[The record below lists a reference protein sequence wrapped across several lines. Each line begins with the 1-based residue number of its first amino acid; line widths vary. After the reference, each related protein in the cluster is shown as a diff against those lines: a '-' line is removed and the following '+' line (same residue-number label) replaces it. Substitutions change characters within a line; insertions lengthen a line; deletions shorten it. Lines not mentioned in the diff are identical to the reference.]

1 MSLKTLR
8 KRIALVAVSALGA
21 SFLSVVAVAPANA
34 AAAGLVIQANGG
46 SATADSNGLIS
57 STDSLGT
64 VAGGTDNTV
73 EFATATVT
81 ARLQVGGRLAITT
94 AGSHS
99 TAVVRVLGAT
109 IGSFSQASSGSPT
122 INTAGTVITAS
133 YEDATKR
140 AAALTAAVNATGA
153 AGSQFTI
160 EHWDSYSSYSGGS
173 DADLTITVTL
183 VAAGSQ
189 GVYSATASSTKFS
202 AQAYAD
208 TTTYAVTD
216 ATDSLYVD
224 DSETGANITYQFFD
238 ANNVALVN
246 AVIGCSATGAVLT
259 SVNSQ
264 SATNFLSATSSAVDA
279 DGAGYCTI
287 KRAVRTA
294 PATSTVTITVNGVVA
309 GSRSFT
315 FVGEAA
321 KVKITSVKRE
331 AVSSTK
337 TTSYLASVVDSAGNA
352 LATGTAFTVDTSRYN
367 ATVTAQTGGTTTAY
381 NNATFGGY
389 GYGGWTCSD
398 IEGSASL
405 RVYALKA
412 DGITKVYSD
421 DFTAWCVGDPD
432 SYTASLDKAVY
443 APGDIATLTITAK
456 SSKGNLTNSR
466 AYLSAAS
473 LTDNA
478 YPVAIA
484 GTMMTA
490 VTAPTNVDTFTN
502 GVKTYTFMVG
512 TTEGSYNML
521 VSLPYW
527 NYTGGPQP
535 ITIKYKVASGT
546 TSVTNAEVLAAIVK
560 LIASINKQIK
570 QLQKQ
575 LKKK

>member
-1 MSLKTLR
+1 MSFKTLR

-21 SFLSVVAVAPANA
+21 GFLAVVAVAPASA
-34 AAAGLVIQANGG
+34 AAAGLVIQGNGG

-64 VAGGTDNTV
+64 VAGGSDNTV

-81 ARLQVGGRLAITT
+81 ARLQVGGRLTITT
-94 AGSHS
+94 AGSH
-99 TAVVRVLGAT
+99 TTNGVVRVLGASILSHSEGGT
-109 IGSFSQASSGSPT
+109 ST
-122 INTAGTVITAS
+122 VNTAGTVVSGGSTGAITVAIG
-133 YEDATKR
+133 
-140 AAALTAAVNATGA
+140 ATGA
-153 AGSQFTI
+153 AGSQFTV
-160 EHWDSYSSYSGGS
+160 EHWNSNASYTGGS
-173 DADLTITVTL
+173 DADLVITVTL

-216 ATDSLYVD
+216 ADDSLYVD
-224 DSETGANITYQFFD
+224 NSETGATITYSFFD

-264 SATNFLSATSSAVDA
+264 SATNFLSATSSAIDA
-279 DGAGYCTI
+279 DGAGYCSI

-321 KVKITSVKRE
+321 KVLITSVKRE

-352 LATGTAFTVDTSRYN
+352 LAESTAFTVDTSRYN
-367 ATVTAQTGGTTTAY
+367 ATVTAQTGGTTSAY
-381 NNATFGGY
+381 DDATFGGY
-389 GYGGWTCSD
+389 GYGGWTCSA

-432 SYTASLDKAVY
+432 SYTASLDKASY
-443 APGDIATLTITAK
+443 APGEIATLTITAK

-473 LTDNA
+473 LTDDD
-478 YPVAIA
+478 YPVAIT
-484 GTMMTA
+484 GTMMTP
-490 VTAPTNVDTFTN
+490 VKTPTNVDTFTN
-502 GVKTYTFMVG
+502 GVKTYKFMVG

-521 VSLPYW
+521 VDLPYW

-535 ITIKYKVASGT
+535 ITIAYKVASGVT
-546 TSVTNAEVLAAIVK
+546 TVSNAEVLAAIVK
-560 LIASINKQIK
+560 LIASINKQIRA
-570 QLQKQ
+570 LQKQ

>member
-1 MSLKTLR
+1 MSFKTLR

-21 SFLSVVAVAPANA
+21 GFLAVVAVAPASA
-34 AAAGLVIQANGG
+34 AIGDGAIIQGNGG

-57 STDSLGT
+57 STDKEGS
-64 VAGGTDNTV
+64 VAGGTDNTISSPS
-73 EFATATVT
+73 TTVT
-81 ARLQVGGRLAITT
+81 ARLQVGGRLVVTSPAT
-94 AGSHS
+94 AGTNV
-99 TAVVRVLGAT
+99 TAVVRVLGAS
-109 IGSFSQASSGSPT
+109 ISSFTASTGTPT
-122 INTAGTVITAS
+122 INTAGTVVTAS
-133 YEDATKR
+133 DTTGTLTVAT
-140 AAALTAAVNATGA
+140 LATGA
-153 AGSQFTI
+153 AGSQYTI
-160 EHWDSYSSYSGGS
+160 EMWSALSDYTSGN
-173 DADLTITVTL
+173 DANVTITVTL

-216 ATDSLYVD
+216 ADDSLYVD
-224 DSETGANITYQFFD
+224 NSETGATITYSFFD

-264 SATNFLSATSSAVDA
+264 SATNFLSATSSAIDA
-279 DGAGYCTI
+279 DGAGYCSI

-321 KVKITSVKRE
+321 KVLITSVKRE

-352 LATGTAFTVDTSRYN
+352 LAESTAFTVDTSRYN

-381 NNATFGGY
+381 DNATFGGY
-389 GYGGWTCSD
+389 GYGGWTCSA

-432 SYTASLDKAVY
+432 SYTASLDKASY
-443 APGDIATLTITAK
+443 APGEIATLTITAK

-473 LTDNA
+473 LTDDD
-478 YPVAIA
+478 YPVAIT
-484 GTMMTA
+484 GTMMTP
-490 VTAPTNVDTFTN
+490 VKTPTNVDTFTN
-502 GVKTYTFMVG
+502 GVKTYKFMVG

-521 VSLPYW
+521 VDLPYW

-535 ITIKYKVASGT
+535 ITIAYKVASGVT
-546 TSVTNAEVLAAIVK
+546 TVSNAEVLAAIVK
-560 LIASINKQIK
+560 LIASINKQIRA
-570 QLQKQ
+570 LQKQ

>member
-1 MSLKTLR
+1 MSFKTLR

-21 SFLSVVAVAPANA
+21 GFLAVVAVAPASA
-34 AAAGLVIQANGG
+34 AAAGLVIQGNGG

-64 VAGGTDNTV
+64 VAGGSDNTV

-81 ARLQVGGRLAITT
+81 ARLQVGGRITITT
-94 AGSHS
+94 AGSH
-99 TAVVRVLGAT
+99 TTNGVVRVLGASILSHSEGGT
-109 IGSFSQASSGSPT
+109 ST
-122 INTAGTVITAS
+122 VNTAGTVVSGGSTGAITVAIG
-133 YEDATKR
+133 
-140 AAALTAAVNATGA
+140 ATGA
-153 AGSQFTI
+153 AGSQFTV
-160 EHWDSYSSYSGGS
+160 EHWNSNASYTGGS
-173 DADLTITVTL
+173 DADLVITVTI

-202 AQAYAD
+202 AQAYGD

-216 ATDSLYVD
+216 ADDSLYVD
-224 DSETGANITYQFFD
+224 DSETGATITYKFFD

-264 SATNFLSATSSAVDA
+264 SATNFLSATSSAIDA
-279 DGAGYCTI
+279 DGAGYCSI

-321 KVKITSVKRE
+321 KVLITSVKRE

-352 LATGTAFTVDTSRYN
+352 LAASTAFTVDTSRYN
-367 ATVTAQTGGTTTAY
+367 ATVTAQTGGTTSAY
-381 NNATFGGY
+381 DDATFGGY
-389 GYGGWTCSD
+389 GYGGWTCSA

-432 SYTASLDKAVY
+432 SYTASLDKASY
-443 APGDIATLTITAK
+443 APGEIATLTITAK

-473 LTDNA
+473 LTDDD
-478 YPVAIA
+478 YPVAIT
-484 GTMMTA
+484 GTMMTP
-490 VTAPTNVDTFTN
+490 VKTPTNVDTFTN
-502 GVKTYTFMVG
+502 GVKTYKFMVG

-521 VSLPYW
+521 VDLPYW

-535 ITIKYKVASGT
+535 ITIAYKVASGVT
-546 TSVTNAEVLAAIVK
+546 TVSNAEVLAAIVK
-560 LIASINKQIK
+560 LIASINKQIR

>member
-21 SFLSVVAVAPANA
+21 GFLSVVAVAPTNA
-34 AAAGLVIQANGG
+34 AAAGLVIQGNGG

-57 STDSLGT
+57 STDKEGQ

-73 EFATATVT
+73 ASASTTVT
-81 ARLQVGGRLAITT
+81 ARLQVGGRLVVTS
-94 AGSHS
+94 AGSH
-99 TAVVRVLGAT
+99 TTNGVIRVLGAS
-109 IGSFSQASSGSPT
+109 ISSHSEAGGTSV
-122 INTAGTVITAS
+122 INTAGTVVSGGSTG
-133 YEDATKR
+133 
-140 AAALTAAVNATGA
+140 ALTVATLATGA
-153 AGSQFTI
+153 AGSQYTI
-160 EHWDSYSSYSGGS
+160 EMWSALS
-173 DADLTITVTL
+173 DYTAGNDANVVITVTL

-202 AQAYAD
+202 AQAYGD

-216 ATDSLYVD
+216 ADDSLYVD
-224 DSETGANITYQFFD
+224 DSETGATITYSFFD
-238 ANNVALVN
+238 ANNVALTN
-246 AVIGCSATGAVLT
+246 AVIGCSATGAVVT

-264 SATNFLSATSSAVDA
+264 SATNFLSATSSAVDSDA
-279 DGAGYCTI
+279 AGYCSI

-294 PATSTVTITVNGVVA
+294 PTTSTVTITVNGIVA
-309 GSRSFT
+309 GSRTFT

-321 KVKITSVKRE
+321 KVLIASVKRE

-352 LATGTAFTVDTSRYN
+352 LAQSTAFTVDTSRYN
-367 ATVTAQTGGTTTAY
+367 ATVTAQTGGTTSAY
-381 NNATFGGY
+381 DDATFGGY
-389 GYGGWTCSD
+389 GYGGWTCSA

-473 LTDNA
+473 LTDDD

-484 GTMMTA
+484 GTMMTP
-490 VTAPTNVDTFTN
+490 VKTPTNVDTFTN
-502 GVKTYTFMVG
+502 GVKTYKFMVG

-521 VSLPYW
+521 VDLPYW

-535 ITIKYKVASGT
+535 ITVPYKVASGVT
-546 TSVTNAEVLAAIVK
+546 TVSNAEVLAAIVK

>member
-21 SFLSVVAVAPANA
+21 GFLSVVAVAPTNA
-34 AAAGLVIQANGG
+34 AAAGLVIQGNGG

-57 STDSLGT
+57 STDKEGQ
-64 VAGGTDNTV
+64 VAGGTDNTISSPS
-73 EFATATVT
+73 TTVT
-81 ARLQVGGRLAITT
+81 ARLQVGGRLVVTSPAT
-94 AGSHS
+94 AATNV
-99 TAVVRVLGAT
+99 TAVVRVLGAS
-109 IGSFSQASSGSPT
+109 ISSFTQSAGTAT
-122 INTAGTVITAS
+122 INTAGTVVTAS
-133 YEDATKR
+133 DTTGTLTVAT
-140 AAALTAAVNATGA
+140 LATGA
-153 AGSQFTI
+153 AGSQYTI
-160 EHWDSYSSYSGGS
+160 EMWSALS
-173 DADLTITVTL
+173 DYTAGNDANVVITVTL

-202 AQAYAD
+202 AQAYGD

-216 ATDSLYVD
+216 ADDSLYVD
-224 DSETGANITYQFFD
+224 DSETGATITYSFFD
-238 ANNVALVN
+238 ANNVALTN
-246 AVIGCSATGAVLT
+246 AVIGCSATGAVVT

-264 SATNFLSATSSAVDA
+264 SATNFLSATSSAVDSDA
-279 DGAGYCTI
+279 AGYCSI

-294 PATSTVTITVNGVVA
+294 PTTSTVTITVNGIVA
-309 GSRSFT
+309 GSRTFT

-321 KVKITSVKRE
+321 KVLIASVKRE

-352 LATGTAFTVDTSRYN
+352 LAQSTAFTVDTSRYN
-367 ATVTAQTGGTTTAY
+367 ATVTAQTGGTTSAY
-381 NNATFGGY
+381 DDATFGGY
-389 GYGGWTCSD
+389 GYGGWTCSA

-473 LTDNA
+473 LTDDD

-484 GTMMTA
+484 GTMMTP
-490 VTAPTNVDTFTN
+490 VKTPTNVDTFTN
-502 GVKTYTFMVG
+502 GVKTYKFMVG

-521 VSLPYW
+521 VDLPYW

-535 ITIKYKVASGT
+535 ITVPYKVASGVT
-546 TSVTNAEVLAAIVK
+546 TVSNAEVLAAIVK

>member
-21 SFLSVVAVAPANA
+21 SFLAVVSVAPANA

-73 EFATATVT
+73 EFATATVS

-94 AGSHS
+94 AGTH
-99 TAVVRVLGAT
+99 TTKGVVRVLGAT
-109 IGSFSQASSGSPT
+109 ISSHSEASTST
-122 INTAGTVITAS
+122 INTAGTVVSGGGTGAITVAM
-133 YEDATKR
+133 
-140 AAALTAAVNATGA
+140 LATGA

-160 EHWDSYSSYSGGS
+160 EHWNAYSSYSGGS
-173 DADLTITVTL
+173 DADLIITVTI

-189 GVYSATASSTKFS
+189 GVYSATASDTKFS
-202 AQAYAD
+202 AQAYAN
-208 TTTYAVTD
+208 TTTYGVTD
-216 ATDSLYVD
+216 ADDSLYVD
-224 DSETGANITYQFFD
+224 NSEDGATITYKFFD

-279 DGAGYCTI
+279 DAVGYCSI

-294 PATSTVTITVNGVVA
+294 PTTSTVTVTVNGVVA

-321 KVKITSVKRE
+321 KVAITSVKRE

-337 TTSYLASVVDSAGNA
+337 TTSYLAAVLDSAGNA
-352 LATGTAFTVDTSRYN
+352 LAESTAFTVDTSRYN

-381 NNATFGGY
+381 DDATFGGY
-389 GYGGWTCSD
+389 GYGGWTCSA

-443 APGDIATLTITAK
+443 APGEIATLTITAK

-466 AYLSAAS
+466 AYLSAANVLDES
-473 LTDNA
+473 APL
-478 YPVAIA
+478 AIT
-484 GTMMTA
+484 GVMMTA
-490 VTAPTNVDTFTN
+490 VKAPTNVDTFTN
-502 GVKTYTFMVG
+502 GVKTYKFMVG

-521 VSLPYW
+521 VDLAYW

-535 ITIKYKVASGT
+535 LTLPYKVASGVT
-546 TSVTNAEVLAAIVK
+546 TVSNAEVLAAIVK
-560 LIASINKQIK
+560 LIASINKQIA

-575 LKKK
+575 LKKKK

>member
-1 MSLKTLR
+1 MSFKTLR

-21 SFLSVVAVAPANA
+21 GFLAVVAVAPASA
-34 AAAGLVIQANGG
+34 AIGDGAIIQGNGG

-57 STDSLGT
+57 STDKEGS
-64 VAGGTDNTV
+64 VAGGTDNTISSPS
-73 EFATATVT
+73 TTVT
-81 ARLQVGGRLAITT
+81 ARLQVGGRLVVTSPAT
-94 AGSHS
+94 AGTNV
-99 TAVVRVLGAT
+99 TAVVRVLGAS
-109 IGSFSQASSGSPT
+109 ISSFTASTGTPT
-122 INTAGTVITAS
+122 INTAGTVVTAS
-133 YEDATKR
+133 DTTGTLTVAT
-140 AAALTAAVNATGA
+140 LATGA
-153 AGSQFTI
+153 AGSQYTI
-160 EHWDSYSSYSGGS
+160 EMWSALSDYTSGN
-173 DADLTITVTL
+173 DANVTITVTL

-202 AQAYAD
+202 AQAYGD

-216 ATDSLYVD
+216 ADDSLYVD
-224 DSETGANITYQFFD
+224 NSETGATITYSFFD

-264 SATNFLSATSSAVDA
+264 SATNFLSATSSAIDA
-279 DGAGYCTI
+279 DGAGYCSI

-321 KVKITSVKRE
+321 KVLITSVKRE

-352 LATGTAFTVDTSRYN
+352 LAESTAFTVDTSRYN

-381 NNATFGGY
+381 DNATFGGY
-389 GYGGWTCSD
+389 GYGGWTCSA

-432 SYTASLDKAVY
+432 SYTASLDKASY
-443 APGDIATLTITAK
+443 APGEIATLTITAK

-473 LTDNA
+473 LTDDD
-478 YPVAIA
+478 YPVAIT
-484 GTMMTA
+484 GTMMTP
-490 VTAPTNVDTFTN
+490 VKTPTNVDTFTN
-502 GVKTYTFMVG
+502 GVKTYKFMVG

-521 VSLPYW
+521 VDLPYW

-535 ITIKYKVASGT
+535 ITIAYKVASGVT
-546 TSVTNAEVLAAIVK
+546 TVSNAEVLAAIVK
-560 LIASINKQIK
+560 LIASINKQIRA
-570 QLQKQ
+570 LQKQ

>member
-1 MSLKTLR
+1 MSFKTLR

-21 SFLSVVAVAPANA
+21 GFLAVVAVAPANA
-34 AAAGLVIQANGG
+34 AAAGLVIQGNGG

-64 VAGGTDNTV
+64 VAGGSDNTV

-99 TAVVRVLGAT
+99 TAVVRVLGAN
-109 IGSFSQASSGSPT
+109 ISSFSQASSATPT
-122 INTAGTVITAS
+122 VNTAGTVVTS
-133 YEDATKR
+133 DTDSGKV
-140 AAALTAAVNATGA
+140 AAALTVAASATGA

-160 EHWDSYSSYSGGS
+160 EHWNAYSSYSGGS
-173 DADLTITVTL
+173 DADLVITVTI

-202 AQAYAD
+202 AQAYGD

-216 ATDSLYVD
+216 ADDSLYVD
-224 DSETGANITYQFFD
+224 DSETGATITYSFFD

-264 SATNFLSATSSAVDA
+264 SATNFLSATSSAIDA
-279 DGAGYCTI
+279 DGAGYCSI

-321 KVKITSVKRE
+321 KVLITSVKRE

-352 LATGTAFTVDTSRYN
+352 LAASTAFTVDTSRYN
-367 ATVTAQTGGTTTAY
+367 ATVTAQTGGTTSAY
-381 NNATFGGY
+381 DDATFGGY
-389 GYGGWTCSD
+389 GYGGWTCSA

-432 SYTASLDKAVY
+432 SYTASLDKASY
-443 APGDIATLTITAK
+443 APGEIATLTITAK

-473 LTDNA
+473 LTDDD
-478 YPVAIA
+478 YPVAIT
-484 GTMMTA
+484 GTMMTP
-490 VTAPTNVDTFTN
+490 VKTPTNVDTFTN
-502 GVKTYTFMVG
+502 GVKTYKFMVG

-521 VSLPYW
+521 VDLPYW

-535 ITIKYKVASGT
+535 ITIAYKVASGVT
-546 TSVTNAEVLAAIVK
+546 TVSNAEVLAAIVK
-560 LIASINKQIK
+560 LIASINKQIR

>member
-1 MSLKTLR
+1 MSFKTLR

-21 SFLSVVAVAPANA
+21 GFLAVVAVAPASA
-34 AAAGLVIQANGG
+34 AIGDGAIIQGNGG

-57 STDSLGT
+57 STDKEGS
-64 VAGGTDNTV
+64 VAGGTDNTISSPS
-73 EFATATVT
+73 TTVT
-81 ARLQVGGRLAITT
+81 ARLQVGGRLVVTSPAT
-94 AGSHS
+94 AGTNV
-99 TAVVRVLGAT
+99 TAVVRVLGAS
-109 IGSFSQASSGSPT
+109 ISSFTASTGTPT
-122 INTAGTVITAS
+122 INTAGTVVTAS
-133 YEDATKR
+133 DTTGTLTVAT
-140 AAALTAAVNATGA
+140 LATGA
-153 AGSQFTI
+153 AGSQYTI
-160 EHWDSYSSYSGGS
+160 EMWSALSDYTSGN
-173 DADLTITVTL
+173 DANVTITVTL

-202 AQAYAD
+202 AQAYGD

-216 ATDSLYVD
+216 ADDSLYVD
-224 DSETGANITYQFFD
+224 DSETGATITYSFFD

-264 SATNFLSATSSAVDA
+264 SATNFLSATSSAIDA
-279 DGAGYCTI
+279 DGAGYCSI

-321 KVKITSVKRE
+321 KVLITSVKRE

-352 LATGTAFTVDTSRYN
+352 LAESTAFTVDTSRYN

-381 NNATFGGY
+381 DNATFGGY
-389 GYGGWTCSD
+389 GYGGWTCSA

-432 SYTASLDKAVY
+432 SYTASLDKASY
-443 APGDIATLTITAK
+443 APGEIATLTITAK

-473 LTDNA
+473 LTDDD
-478 YPVAIA
+478 YPVAIT
-484 GTMMTA
+484 GTMMTP
-490 VTAPTNVDTFTN
+490 VKTPTNVDTFTN
-502 GVKTYTFMVG
+502 GVKTYKFMVG

-521 VSLPYW
+521 VDLPYW

-535 ITIKYKVASGT
+535 ITIAYKVASGVT
-546 TSVTNAEVLAAIVK
+546 TVSNAEVLAAIVK
-560 LIASINKQIK
+560 LIASINKQIRA
-570 QLQKQ
+570 LQKQ

>member
-1 MSLKTLR
+1 MSFKTLR

-21 SFLSVVAVAPANA
+21 GFLAVVAVAPASA
-34 AAAGLVIQANGG
+34 AIGDGAIIQGNGG

-57 STDSLGT
+57 STDKEGS
-64 VAGGTDNTV
+64 VAGGTDNTISSPS
-73 EFATATVT
+73 TTVT
-81 ARLQVGGRLAITT
+81 ARLQVGGRLVVTSPAT
-94 AGSHS
+94 AGTNV
-99 TAVVRVLGAT
+99 TAVVRVLGAS
-109 IGSFSQASSGSPT
+109 ISSFTASTGTPT
-122 INTAGTVITAS
+122 INTAGTVVTAS
-133 YEDATKR
+133 DTTGTLTVAT
-140 AAALTAAVNATGA
+140 LATGA
-153 AGSQFTI
+153 AGSQYTI
-160 EHWDSYSSYSGGS
+160 EMWSALSDYTSGN
-173 DADLTITVTL
+173 DANVTITVTL

-216 ATDSLYVD
+216 ADDSLYVD
-224 DSETGANITYQFFD
+224 NSETGATITYSFFD

-264 SATNFLSATSSAVDA
+264 SATNFLSATSSAIDA
-279 DGAGYCTI
+279 DGAGYCSI

-321 KVKITSVKRE
+321 KVLITSVKRE

-352 LATGTAFTVDTSRYN
+352 LAASTAFTVDTSRYN
-367 ATVTAQTGGTTTAY
+367 ATVTAQTGGTTSAY
-381 NNATFGGY
+381 DDATFGGY
-389 GYGGWTCSD
+389 GYGGWTCSA

-432 SYTASLDKAVY
+432 SYTASLDKASY
-443 APGDIATLTITAK
+443 APGEIATLTITAK

-473 LTDNA
+473 LTDDD
-478 YPVAIA
+478 YPVAIT
-484 GTMMTA
+484 GTMMTP
-490 VTAPTNVDTFTN
+490 VKTPTNVDTFTN
-502 GVKTYTFMVG
+502 GVKTYKFMVG

-521 VSLPYW
+521 VDLPYW

-535 ITIKYKVASGT
+535 ITIAYKVASGVT
-546 TSVTNAEVLAAIVK
+546 TVSNAEVLAAIVK
-560 LIASINKQIK
+560 LIASINKQIRA
-570 QLQKQ
+570 LQKQ

>member
-1 MSLKTLR
+1 MSFKTLR

-21 SFLSVVAVAPANA
+21 GFLAVVAVAPASA
-34 AAAGLVIQANGG
+34 AIGDGAIIQGNGG

-57 STDSLGT
+57 STDKEGS
-64 VAGGTDNTV
+64 VAGGTDNTISSPS
-73 EFATATVT
+73 TTVT
-81 ARLQVGGRLAITT
+81 ARLQVGGRLVVTSPAT
-94 AGSHS
+94 AATNV
-99 TAVVRVLGAT
+99 TAVVRVLGAS
-109 IGSFSQASSGSPT
+109 ISSFTASTGTPT
-122 INTAGTVITAS
+122 INTAGTVVTAS
-133 YEDATKR
+133 DTTGTLTVAT
-140 AAALTAAVNATGA
+140 LATGA
-153 AGSQFTI
+153 AGSQYTI
-160 EHWDSYSSYSGGS
+160 EMWSALSDYTSGN
-173 DADLTITVTL
+173 DANVTITVTL

-202 AQAYAD
+202 AQAYGD

-216 ATDSLYVD
+216 ADDSLYVD
-224 DSETGANITYQFFD
+224 NSETGATITYSFFD

-264 SATNFLSATSSAVDA
+264 SATNFLSATSSAIDA
-279 DGAGYCTI
+279 DGAGYCSI

-321 KVKITSVKRE
+321 KVLITSVKRE

-352 LATGTAFTVDTSRYN
+352 LAESTAFTVDTSRYN

-381 NNATFGGY
+381 DNATFGGY
-389 GYGGWTCSD
+389 GYGGWTCSA

-432 SYTASLDKAVY
+432 SYTASLDKASY
-443 APGDIATLTITAK
+443 APGEIATLTITAK

-473 LTDNA
+473 LTDDD
-478 YPVAIA
+478 YPVAIT
-484 GTMMTA
+484 GTMMTP
-490 VTAPTNVDTFTN
+490 VKTPTNVDTFTN
-502 GVKTYTFMVG
+502 GVKTYKFMVG

-521 VSLPYW
+521 VDLPYW

-535 ITIKYKVASGT
+535 ITIAYKVASGVT
-546 TSVTNAEVLAAIVK
+546 TVSNAEVLAAIVK
-560 LIASINKQIK
+560 LIASINKQIRA
-570 QLQKQ
+570 LQKQ